1 MSVVIKR
8 EMDDVEFWSSI
19 MGSSEFPHE
28 WWLKIK
34 YHGEADWDKPGTVT
48 VTGLDGET
56 DEPVSKTLTIEDLVC
71 AYEAAI
77 TKPYYHCGM
86 KVDIDNMD
94 DCSSDIVLQLAV
106 FGDVVYG

>member
-1 MSVVIKR
+1 MTVTIKR
-8 EMDDVEFWSSI
+8 EIDEAEFWSSI

-34 YHGEADWDKPGTVT
+34 YHGEADWDVPGSVT
-48 VTGLDGET
+48 VTALDEN
-56 DEPVSKTLTIEDLVC
+56 DNPVSKTLTIEDLVK
-71 AYEAAI
+71 AYEVVI
-77 TKPYYHCGM
+77 DKQYHHCGT

-94 DCSSDIVLQLAV
+94 DCSSDMVLQVAM

>member
-1 MSVVIKR
+1 MTVIIKR

-34 YHGEADWDKPGTVT
+34 YHGETDWDKPGTVT
-48 VTGLDGET
+48 VTALGE
-56 DEPVSKTLTIEDLVC
+56 DNEPVAKTLTIDDLVS
-71 AYEAAI
+71 AYEAVI
-77 TKPYYHCGM
+77 DKQYHHCGM

-94 DCSSDIVLQLAV
+94 DCSSDMVLQMAV
-106 FGDVVYG
+106 FGDVICG

>member
-1 MSVVIKR
+1 MTVTIKR
-8 EMDDVEFWSSI
+8 EIDEAEFWSSI

-34 YHGEADWDKPGTVT
+34 YHGEADWDVPGSVT

-56 DEPVSKTLTIEDLVC
+56 DKPVSKTLTIEDLVQ
-71 AYEAAI
+71 AYEAVL
-77 TKPYYHCGM
+77 TKQYHHCGT

-94 DCSSDIVLQLAV
+94 DCSSDMVLQMAV